1 MLQRVMIITGE
12 SSGELIGSLLGRRL
26 FELHKG
32 IKIAGV
38 GGEKMRA
45 AGIEIIAP
53 IASSFGIV
61 EAIKS
66 YSRIRHTFREVVSK
80 MKSFRPQLIVLI
92 DYPDFNMPLA
102 KTAKKL
108 GIKVL
113 YYVSPQVW
121 AWRSG
126 RINKLRSIVD
136 KMALILPFEQEL
148 YAQHNV
154 PAEFVGN
161 PVLND
166 VEETVRSTMQDKQ
179 TVLRQ
184 LLDSPELKNRARLAL
199 GLDPDR
205 PVVTLM
211 PGSRLHEVQ
220 KLLPEISGAAA
231 DLKKLMP
238 EVQFV
243 LPMAP
248 NMDRSMFEGFLH
260 GEECR
265 FVQGDSLKCLAAS
278 DCAVIASGTSTLQA
292 AMLKVPMVV
301 VYKLSPITFLIGKL
315 VVKVKHISLAN
326 LLLDKSCPNDT
337 GFRIKEL
344 LQEDACKKNILAE
357 VLKIT
362 GSRQYRQD
370 MADALLS
377 VRELFLDHDATARVA
392 EIAEELVISSTTQ
405 QQMAL

>member
-1 MLQRVMIITGE
+1 MLQRVMIVTGE

-26 FELHKG
+26 FELHKD

-53 IASSFGIV
+53 ITSAFGVV
-61 EAIKS
+61 EAIRS
-66 YSRIRHTFREVVSK
+66 YPKLKKTFNAVVSALET
-80 MKSFRPQLIVLI
+80 FNPQLVVLI

-102 KTAKKL
+102 KISKKL

-126 RINKLRSIVD
+126 RVKKLRNTVD
-136 KMALILPFEQEL
+136 RMALILPFEEQF
-148 YAQHNV
+148 YRHYDV

-166 VEETVRSTMQDKQ
+166 IEETVRSVMQDSSSQ
-179 TVLRQ
+179 LRD
-184 LLDSPELKNRARLAL
+184 LLDSPELKRRARISL

-205 PVVTLM
+205 PVITLM
-211 PGSRLHEVQ
+211 PGSRIHEVQ
-220 KLLPEISGAAA
+220 KLMPEISGVAT
-231 DLKKLMP
+231 DLKKQMP
-238 EVQFV
+238 ALQFV

-248 NMDRSMFEGFLH
+248 NMDESMFKGFLQN
-260 GEECR
+260 GDCI
-265 FVQGDSLKCLAAS
+265 FVRGDSLKCLAAS

-292 AMLKVPMVV
+292 TMLKVPMVV
-301 VYKLSPITFLIGKL
+301 VYKLSPITFFIGKL
-315 VVKVKHISLAN
+315 VVKVNHISLVN
-326 LLLDKSCPNDT
+326 LMLERSCPVDK
-337 GFRIKEL
+337 GFRVKEL
-344 LQEDACKKNILAE
+344 LQKDACKNNILE
-357 VLKIT
+357 ELLKIKDDA
-362 GSRQYRQD
+362 QYRQQ
-370 MADALLS
+370 MIDALES

-392 EIAEELVISSTTQ
+392 EIAEELVGSVTVR
-405 QQMAL
+405 

>member
-1 MLQRVMIITGE
+1 MLQRVFIITGE

-26 FELHKG
+26 FELHEG

-53 IASSFGIV
+53 IASSFGAV
-61 EAIKS
+61 EAIRS
-66 YSRIRHTFREVVSK
+66 YPKLRKTFNAVVSALET
-80 MKSFRPQLIVLI
+80 FNPQVIVLI

-102 KTAKKL
+102 GIAKKL

-121 AWRSG
+121 AWRSS
-126 RINKLRSIVD
+126 RVKKLRRIVD
-136 KMALILPFEQEL
+136 RMALILPFEEEF
-148 YAQHNV
+148 YRHYDV
-154 PAEFVGN
+154 SAEFVGN
-161 PVLND
+161 PVMND
-166 VEETVRSTMQDKQ
+166 VEEVVRGIMQNSDEDI
-179 TVLRQ
+179 RQ
-184 LLDSPELKNRARLAL
+184 LLDSPELKGRARLDL

-220 KLLPEISGAAA
+220 KLMPEISGAAS

-238 EVQFV
+238 GMQFV

-248 NMDRSMFEGFLH
+248 NMDRAMFEGFLSLD
-260 GEECR
+260 ECR

-278 DCAVIASGTSTLQA
+278 DSAVIASGTSTLQA

-301 VYKLSPITFLIGKL
+301 VYKLSPVTFFLGRMI
-315 VVKVKHISLAN
+315 VKVNHISLVN
-326 LLLDKSCPNDT
+326 LLLERSCVDDT

-344 LQEDACKKNILAE
+344 LQKDASRQNILAE
-357 VLKIT
+357 LLEIT
-362 GSRQYRQD
+362 IKQAYRKQ
-370 MADALLS
+370 MINALTD

-392 EIAEELVISSTTQ
+392 EIAEELVSSATDQ
-405 QQMAL
+405 